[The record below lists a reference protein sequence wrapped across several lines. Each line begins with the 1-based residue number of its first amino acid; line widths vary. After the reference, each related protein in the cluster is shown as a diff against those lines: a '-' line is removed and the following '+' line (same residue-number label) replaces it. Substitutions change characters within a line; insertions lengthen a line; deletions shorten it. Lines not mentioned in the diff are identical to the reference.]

1 MKDLS
6 ITQIVKIIES
16 IKDQELK
23 LAIEKELKQR
33 IKEMQKGLEKE

>member
-6 ITQIVKIIES
+6 ITQMVKIIES
-16 IKDQELK
+16 IKDPELK

-33 IKEMQKGLEKE
+33 IKEI